1 MEAISAPD
9 SLWEVAG
16 RLALATLL
24 GAGIGLNREW
34 LRKPAGLRTN
44 ALVALGGALFTII
57 GLLLNAAGDLTSAS
71 RILQGVAAGIG
82 FLGAGVIMRRPESSD
97 VQGLTTAAAIWIVS
111 AIGIAVGAGLWRT
124 SVIALGIGLFVLII
138 GEAVDRLMRR

>member
-16 RLALATLL
+16 RLGLATLL

-57 GLLLNAAGDLTSAS
+57 GLLLNAGDLTSAS

-82 FLGAGVIMRRPESSD
+82 FIGAGVIMRRPESSD

-124 SVIALGIGLFVLII
+124 SVIALSIGLFVLII
-138 GEAVDRLMRR
+138 GDAVDRLLRR

>member
-16 RLALATLL
+16 RLGLATLL

-57 GLLLNAAGDLTSAS
+57 GLLLNAGDLASAS

-82 FLGAGVIMRRPESSD
+82 FIGAGVIMRRPESSD

-124 SVIALGIGLFVLII
+124 SVIALSIGLFVLII
-138 GEAVDRLMRR
+138 GDAADRLLRR

>member
-16 RLALATLL
+16 RLGLATLL

-57 GLLLNAAGDLTSAS
+57 GLLLNAGDLTSAS

-82 FLGAGVIMRRPESSD
+82 FIGAGVIMRRPESSD

-111 AIGIAVGAGLWRT
+111 AIGIAVGVGLWRT
-124 SVIALGIGLFVLII
+124 SVIALSIGLFVLII
-138 GEAVDRLMRR
+138 GDAVDRLLRR